1 MDVLYKPAF
10 RKFVKKQARGFQ
22 LAIEDETERIKKE
35 PRIGEEKKGDLSG
48 FRVHKFKFKGQEYLI
63 AYRTENNG
71 LIMYMIDTHENF
83 YRNLKRYIRE
93 ER

>member
-1 MDVLYKPAF
+1 MDVLYKSAF
-10 RKFVKKQARGFQ
+10 RKFVKKQVRGFQ

-48 FRVHKFKFKGQEYLI
+48 FRVHKFKFREQEYLI
-63 AYRTENNG
+63 AYRTESNC

-93 ER
+93 VG

>member
-1 MDVLYKPAF
+1 MDVLYKSAF
-10 RKFVKKQARGFQ
+10 RKFVKKRARGFQ

-48 FRVHKFKFKGQEYLI
+48 FRVHKFKFRGQGYLI
-63 AYRTENNG
+63 AYRTESDC

-83 YRNLKRYIRE
+83 YRSLKRYIRE
-93 ER
+93 VG